1 MTAAATQSG
10 APLPHNWSDQALRDL
25 GESLH
30 DIRNHL
36 NAILGL
42 VSMLLLQSRDEATA
56 RLRPMIEEQS
66 AQLHHLVDQLVK
78 PDAQKASMKSRA
90 VMPAR
95 FLGAMVDLYS
105 PFAAE
110 YGVRLAWHDE
120 PGLPAL
126 DVDGALLHRLLT
138 NLLVNAIKHSQ
149 ASQVAVRAELLNRTS
164 PQSGLRLS
172 VVDDGVGIH
181 PDALKPLAALLNGAR
196 PLVPEYDRCGIG
208 IVARMARELG
218 AIVELASEPGEG
230 TTATVL
236 LPTRNRFA

>member
-1 MTAAATQSG
+1 MTTASTPSD
-10 APLPHNWSDQALRDL
+10 PPPPHNWSDQALQDL

-42 VSMLLLQSRDEATA
+42 VSMLLLRSRDEATA

-78 PDAQKASMKSRA
+78 PDAKKSSIKTRA
-90 VMPAR
+90 VMPGR
-95 FLGAMVDLYS
+95 FLGALVDLYS

-110 YGVRLAWHDE
+110 YGVRLAWHAE
-120 PGLPAL
+120 PGLSAL
-126 DVDGALLHRLLT
+126 NIDGALLHRLLT

-149 ASQVAVRAELLNRTS
+149 ASQVVVRAEFLNRTS
-164 PQSGLRLS
+164 PHSGLRLS
-172 VVDDGVGIH
+172 VADDGVGIH
-181 PDALKPLAALLNGAR
+181 PDALRPLTELLNGAR

-218 AIVELASEPGEG
+218 VIVELASEPGAG
-230 TTATVL
+230 TTATVV
-236 LPTRNRFA
+236 LPTRNRIV